1 MSSSAREISFLQ
13 DDGYS
18 DEELDDSGEEDSG
31 EHTIET
37 YEQNMAAVDDGDLD
51 STEENPVLQETPE
64 NKCKTVVTPHK
75 K

>member
-1 MSSSAREISFLQ
+1 MSSSAWKISFVQ
-13 DDGYS
+13 DDAYS

-37 YEQNMAAVDDGDLD
+37 YEQNMAVDNKDLD
-51 STEENPVLQETPE
+51 STEENPVLQEAPE